1 MLYLRFITTLL
12 PCFVLWPY
20 LYSQFIA
27 EQLVT
32 LLNVVHCALY
42 HVCNNHIGG
51 QSDIATKNF
60 LKQNQTKSTMLI
72 GFGGDLVDCFV
83 LLFFFL
89 FNSKFTEKCQIKFY
103 IFDCFEIQES
113 IDITE
118 SKYPG
123 PDIRSLGFLPFY
135 FSKDWNFYDSGQSQ
149 TLILGLIF
157 IHQPVIYS

>member
-1 MLYLRFITTLL
+1 MDVNFHGILLWKRRDFVQNNKIRFQFIRWKFSQRKKRNLCFMLYLRFITTLL

-103 IFDCFEIQES
+103 IFDCFEI
-113 IDITE
+113 
-118 SKYPG
+118 
-123 PDIRSLGFLPFY
+123 
-135 FSKDWNFYDSGQSQ
+135 
-149 TLILGLIF
+149 
-157 IHQPVIYS
+157 